1 MWPVVIVLLVLAMM
15 IGPIM
20 LMQPTKEQR
29 DLAELRTYARSKGLQ
44 VSASK
49 ITSQSGDLCWFYWR
63 PLAEKNQLPAM
74 LLERK
79 PYAHGLHVA
88 QYWSFTGQKVEVSQE
103 IEHFLQRLPSAI
115 SAFEINAH
123 AVGVHWSE
131 GGGQK
136 SLDQWQPELTQLS
149 TISII

>member
-1 MWPVVIVLLVLAMM
+1 MWPIVIVLLVVAMM
-15 IGPIM
+15 FGPIM

-29 DLAELRTYARSKGLQ
+29 NSAALRTYAQAQGLQ

-49 ITSQSGDLCWFYWR
+49 ITSQDGSLCWFYGLS
-63 PLAEKNQLPAM
+63 LAEKDQLPAM

-88 QYWSFTGQKVEVSQE
+88 QYWSFTSQKVEVSQE
-103 IEHFLQRLPSAI
+103 IEHFLQTLPSSM

-123 AVGVHWSE
+123 AIGVHWNES
-131 GGGQK
+131 GGQK
-136 SLDQWQPELTQLS
+136 SLDTWQPALAQLAAV
-149 TISII
+149 